1 MFKIC
6 RQAFCEKSDYINEN
20 VSIESRRNERVESLK
35 DSNILDCHEAFTSRN
50 DDRCGLPRKSCG
62 FSRNDGAGAFLWI
75 CKYK

>member
-35 DSNILDCHEAFTSRN
+35 DSNILDCHDSTTAE
-50 DDRCGLPRKSCG
+50 
-62 FSRNDGAGAFLWI
+62 SRNDGAGAFLWI